1 VTQAFNEQAETREM
15 LLGLIISV
23 KDACDCVTQVRR
35 FKTSAQL
42 GDRLKQLQPLVQDV
56 LDFASNYQ
64 STVGGTGA
72 SPFVRTYTGAETR
85 W

>member
-1 VTQAFNEQAETREM
+1 LNEQAETREM

-23 KDACDCVTQVRR
+23 KDACACITQIQR

-42 GDRLKQLQPLVQDV
+42 DERLKQLQPLVQGA
-56 LDFASNYQ
+56 LDFARNYQ

-72 SPFVRTYTGAETR
+72 TSSARTYTGAETR
-85 W
+85 